1 MIDIHPPQHG
11 AMTRRDFFVHLGIVV
26 LGILIAIGLEQA
38 VEAVHH
44 RGQRNDLI
52 RQMRTESQHNL
63 TIFQTDQ
70 RLEIVQIAWFRSCL
84 SALIHATP
92 HQNSIDV
99 TLPLR
104 QPTPPLITPE
114 HATWAIATTN
124 GTVALLSDNLAEI
137 YQRLDL
143 DAERSNQAQTNL
155 NDSSVGMAAVSAR
168 LGLDLDPGATLHLS
182 LADRDLLLQ
191 ALSRVEADWSQVLQR
206 DAFWQGAA
214 DAVAHDVSSRDA
226 MVPYLRQASSSAQQ
240 AEIQAGIPVSASA
253 RAVFHPSTPAQVHIP

>member
-1 MIDIHPPQHG
+1 MIDIHPPHH
-11 AMTRRDFFVHLGIVV
+11 AATTRRDFFIHLTTVV

-44 RGQRNDLI
+44 RAQRNDLI

-63 TIFQTDQ
+63 RIFERDQ
-70 RLEIVQIAWFRSCL
+70 RLDIVQIVWYRSCL

-92 HQNSIDV
+92 HQNSIDI

-104 QPTPPLITPE
+104 QPAPPPVTPE
-114 HATWAIATTN
+114 HAAWAIATTN
-124 GTVALLSDNLAEI
+124 GTVALLSDNLAEV

-143 DAERSNQAQTNL
+143 EAEVASHAQTNL
-155 NDSSVGMAAVSAR
+155 NDSAVEMAAVSAR

-191 ALSRVEADWSQVLQR
+191 ALSRVQANWSQILLR

-214 DAVAHDVSSRDA
+214 DAVAHNVSSRDA
-226 MVPYLRQASSSAQQ
+226 IVPYMRQAMSSTQQ
-240 AEIQAGIPVSASA
+240 AEIQAGIPVSASE
-253 RAVFHPSTPAQVHIP
+253 RAAFHPSTLSQVHIQ

>member
-1 MIDIHPPQHG
+1 MIDIHAPTHAP
-11 AMTRRDFFVHLGIVV
+11 MTRRDFFVHLGIVV

-44 RGQRNDLI
+44 RVQRNDLI

-63 TIFQTDQ
+63 SIFQTDQ
-70 RLEIVQIAWFRSCL
+70 RLEIVQIAWYRSCL

-104 QPTPPLITPE
+104 QPSPPPVTPE
-114 HATWAIATTN
+114 HAAWAIATTN
-124 GTVALLSDNLAEI
+124 GTVALLSDNLAEV

-143 DAERSNQAQTNL
+143 EAEVANKAQINV
-155 NDSSVGMAAVSAR
+155 NDSGVEMAAVSAR
-168 LGLDLDPGATLHLS
+168 LGLALDPGATLHLS
-182 LADRDLLLQ
+182 LADRDLVLQ
-191 ALSRVEADWSQVLQR
+191 ALSRVEADWSQVLLR

-214 DAVAHDVSSRDA
+214 DAVAHNVSSRGA
-226 MVPYLRQASSSAQQ
+226 IVPYMRQAVSSTQQ
-240 AEIQAGIPVSASA
+240 AEIQAGIPVSASE
-253 RAVFHPSTPAQVHIP
+253 RAAFDPSTLSQVHIQ

>member
-11 AMTRRDFFVHLGIVV
+11 AMTRRDFFTHLGIVV

-44 RGQRNDLI
+44 RAQRNDLI
-52 RQMRTESQHNL
+52 RQMRTESEDNL
-63 TIFQTDQ
+63 RIFQWDQ
-70 RLEIVQIAWFRSCL
+70 RLEIIQIAWYRSCL

-104 QPTPPLITPE
+104 QPSPPPVTPE
-114 HATWAIATTN
+114 HAAWAIATTN
-124 GTVALLSDNLAEI
+124 GTVALLSDNLAEV

-143 DAERSNQAQTNL
+143 EAEVANHAQTNL
-155 NDSSVGMAAVSAR
+155 NDSAVEMAAVSAR

-182 LADRDLLLQ
+182 PADRNVVLQ
-191 ALSRVEADWSQVLQR
+191 ALSRVEADWSQLLLR

-226 MVPYLRQASSSAQQ
+226 IVPYLRQAAISTQQ
-240 AEIQAGIPVSASA
+240 AEIQAGIPVSASE
-253 RAVFHPSTPAQVHIP
+253 RAAFHPSTLSQVHIQ

>member
-1 MIDIHPPQHG
+1 MIDIHPPAHG

-44 RGQRNDLI
+44 RVQRNDLI

-63 TIFQTDQ
+63 SIFETD
-70 RLEIVQIAWFRSCL
+70 RRIVIVQIAWYRNCL

-104 QPTPPLITPE
+104 QPTPPPITPE
-114 HATWAIATTN
+114 QAAWAIATTN
-124 GTVALLSDNLAEI
+124 GTVALLSDNLAEV

-143 DAERSNQAQTNL
+143 EAEVANYAQTKV
-155 NDSSVGMAAVSAR
+155 NDSAVEMAAVSVR
-168 LGLDLDPGATLHLS
+168 LGLALDPGATLHLS
-182 LADRDLLLQ
+182 PADRDLLLQ
-191 ALSRVEADWSQVLQR
+191 ALSRVEADWSQVLLR

-214 DAVAHDVSSRDA
+214 DAVAHNVSSRDDI
-226 MVPYLRQASSSAQQ
+226 VPYMRQAVRSTQQ
-240 AEIQAGIPVSASA
+240 AEIQAGIPVLASE
-253 RAVFHPSTPAQVHIP
+253 RAAFQLTTTAQVHIP